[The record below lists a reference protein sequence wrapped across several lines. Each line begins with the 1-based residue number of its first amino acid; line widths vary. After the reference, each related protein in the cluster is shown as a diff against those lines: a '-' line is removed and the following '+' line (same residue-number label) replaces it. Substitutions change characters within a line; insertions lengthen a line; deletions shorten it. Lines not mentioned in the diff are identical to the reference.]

1 MEKHYGKS
9 NGFSLIELLIIVAIL
24 AIVLAVGLPS
34 MERSFQRQKI
44 NGIGDNLHY
53 LLRYARAQAAKSN
66 KTLWLKFKVDSSD
79 AKIWRVAVTDDS
91 DCEFTVAKPCLVN
104 GISQEFSNENYQGVT
119 IDNDTDLITLD
130 PIRGRGDAADATIT
144 FKLDDIDVKFEK
156 STMGSHTVCT
166 SDTATNSRYPA
177 CD

>member
-1 MEKHYGKS
+1 MEKHYQKS
-9 NGFSLIELLIIVAIL
+9 QGFSLIELLIIVGIL
-24 AIVLAVGLPS
+24 AIALAIGLPS

-44 NGIGDNLHY
+44 NGIGDNFHY

-66 KTLWLKFKVDSSD
+66 KTLWLKIKVDSSD

-91 DCEFTVAKPCLVN
+91 ACEFTVAKPCLVN
-104 GISQEFSNENYQGVT
+104 GVSQEFSSEKYQGVT
-119 IDNDTDLITLD
+119 INNNTALITLD
-130 PIRGRGDAADATIT
+130 PVRGRGV
-144 FKLDDIDVKFEK
+144 LDDAKIKFDLDGINVTFVK
-156 STMGSHTVCT
+156 SIMGSHTVCT